1 MLTGRLNNWLLKNM
15 DELFAIN
22 LINTDDFKGKVN

>member
-22 LINTDDFKGKVN
+22 LINTDDLKGKVN